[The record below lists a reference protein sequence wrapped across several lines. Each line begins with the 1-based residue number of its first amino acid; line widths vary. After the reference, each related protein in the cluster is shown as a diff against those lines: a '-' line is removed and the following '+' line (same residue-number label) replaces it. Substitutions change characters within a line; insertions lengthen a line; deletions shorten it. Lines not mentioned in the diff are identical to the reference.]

1 MFYLFKKHML
11 YNMLHTD
18 KNSQK
23 DLRYNSDYID
33 PDCYDKSGSTLKCR
47 IFLTFD
53 FTTLTFL

>member
-1 MFYLFKKHML
+1 
-11 YNMLHTD
+11 MLHTD

-53 FTTLTFL
+53 FTALTFFVAQDIICF